1 MGYRKDNEFAFD
13 ETRKESFRS
22 RLKELIGSRSVR
34 AAAKDWG
41 LSFSTLNNYLTRGT
55 EPSFVA
61 MIAVASKEKVSL
73 DWIAFGTLRVKSEST
88 SAHVLNENQVVDP
101 LAMTWNMIFSSL
113 NRHDIEA
120 LVSLIHREGAR
131 GILSTTEAPGN
142 LDQLLLGLPKEEKE
156 RLFALHE
163 AKKGA
168 LEERQENELTHPVSK
183 QVG

>member
-1 MGYRKDNEFAFD
+1 MGYRKANEFAFD

-22 RLKELIGSRSVR
+22 RLKKLIGVRSVR
-34 AAAKDWG
+34 GAAKDWG

-73 DWIAFGTLRVKSEST
+73 DWIAFGTSNVKSESIECG
-88 SAHVLNENQVVDP
+88 VLNESQVIDP
-101 LAMTWNMIFSSL
+101 LAMAWNMIFSSL

-120 LVSLIHREGAR
+120 LISLIHREGAR

-156 RLFALHE
+156 RLLALHE

-168 LEERQENELTHPVSK
+168 LEERQENDLTHPVSK
-183 QVG
+183 QAG

>member
-1 MGYRKDNEFAFD
+1 MGYRKANEFAFD
-13 ETRKESFRS
+13 EARKESFRT
-22 RLKELIGSRSVR
+22 RLKKLIGGRSVR

-55 EPSFVA
+55 EPSLVA

-73 DWIAFGTLRVKSEST
+73 DWIAFGTSNVKSESIKGDV
-88 SAHVLNENQVVDP
+88 SNESQSIDP
-101 LAMTWNMIFSSL
+101 LAMAWNMIFSSL

-120 LVSLIHREGAR
+120 LISLIHREGAR

-156 RLFALHE
+156 RLLALHE

-168 LEERQENELTHPVSK
+168 LEERQEHDLTHPVSK
-183 QVG
+183 QAG